1 MTTRINIFPVL
12 AAVLLLLG
20 FSQAWADSASL
31 SAPQEDRI
39 REIVADTLRQ
49 KPELVLEA
57 LKTLEE
63 RQKAAEEAKIQ
74 EQLSVN
80 EKSLFQHP
88 DDPVGGNPNGDVTL
102 VEFFDYRC
110 PYCKKVHPDVMA
122 LLREDGN
129 IRFVY
134 KEFPI
139 LGPQSDMA
147 AQTALASQVLE
158 KYQQFNDAL
167 MTARGSFSPDHIFGI
182 AEKTGMDVKALQ
194 RAMEASKDKND
205 KIIRRNLELAARLNI
220 TGTPAFVIG
229 GQVIRGAVDL
239 ETLKLLVS
247 EARAKK
253 KES

>member
-80 EKSLFQHP
+80 EKVCSSIRTTRLGEPKRRRHACRILRLPLSILQKGAP
-88 DDPVGGNPNGDVTL
+88 GCYGAPQGRWKYPV
-102 VEFFDYRC
+102 C
-110 PYCKKVHPDVMA
+110 
-122 LLREDGN
+122 
-129 IRFVY
+129 
-134 KEFPI
+134 
-139 LGPQSDMA
+139 
-147 AQTALASQVLE
+147 
-158 KYQQFNDAL
+158 
-167 MTARGSFSPDHIFGI
+167 
-182 AEKTGMDVKALQ
+182 LQ
-194 RAMEASKDKND
+194 RIPHPGSAVRHGGANGACFAGVG
-205 KIIRRNLELAARLNI
+205 KIS
-220 TGTPAFVIG
+220 TV
-229 GQVIRGAVDL
+229 
-239 ETLKLLVS
+239 
-247 EARAKK
+247 
-253 KES
+253 